1 MSIES
6 VEETEGFLPHPIGN
20 STTLS
25 LFMELGIH
33 NYTQYVLYACDSHGN
48 CSTLD
53 PSPGAGYSKQHV
65 VVSYRKI
72 ESKNRQFNMSGKEV
86 PTNKKGLAIQ
96 QYVIPLEKLTSANC
110 IYLPKLELCIGFN
123 EKWLYEFHPK
133 LHQNIQR
140 NIQTVNKIYRDGIES
155 APIKIIA
162 NDPYGRIQRL
172 FINWGQHVVSVGVS
186 NEIHQQMFCKVYIG
200 TQPGEYSEY
209 EMDLNKILSMENND
223 CVTNKGVFCI
233 APTAQKVYAWLQT
246 KINSKEELFTK
257 ADVQKI
263 IDGTEQKSKVTA
275 RTLESKID
283 QLERE
288 ISFLKAE
295 NKSYVDTI
303 NSYNLKDIEAEKRK
317 LNEDKQNFEREKM
330 QHAYEQMKQ
339 EREENQQK
347 KDLANINYWTNIA
360 KAATVAV
367 PILIAAGALAK
378 GFVSPAK

>member
-1 MSIES
+1 M
-6 VEETEGFLPHPIGN
+6 
-20 STTLS
+20 
-25 LFMELGIH
+25 
-33 NYTQYVLYACDSHGN
+33 
-48 CSTLD
+48 
-53 PSPGAGYSKQHV
+53 
-65 VVSYRKI
+65 
-72 ESKNRQFNMSGKEV
+72 
-86 PTNKKGLAIQ
+86 
-96 QYVIPLEKLTSANC
+96 
-110 IYLPKLELCIGFN
+110 
-123 EKWLYEFHPK
+123 
-133 LHQNIQR
+133 
-140 NIQTVNKIYRDGIES
+140 
-155 APIKIIA
+155 
-162 NDPYGRIQRL
+162 
-172 FINWGQHVVSVGVS
+172 
-186 NEIHQQMFCKVYIG
+186 
-200 TQPGEYSEY
+200 
-209 EMDLNKILSMENND
+209 
-223 CVTNKGVFCI
+223 
-233 APTAQKVYAWLQT
+233 
-246 KINSKEELFTK
+246 FTK

-275 RTLESKID
+275 RTLESKLD

>member
-172 FINWGQHVVSVGVS
+172 FINWGQHVVSVSVS

-246 KINSKEELFTK
+246 K
-257 ADVQKI
+257 
-263 IDGTEQKSKVTA
+263 
-275 RTLESKID
+275 
-283 QLERE
+283 
-288 ISFLKAE
+288 
-295 NKSYVDTI
+295 
-303 NSYNLKDIEAEKRK
+303 
-317 LNEDKQNFEREKM
+317 
-330 QHAYEQMKQ
+330 
-339 EREENQQK
+339 NQ
-347 KDLANINYWTNIA
+347 
-360 KAATVAV
+360 
-367 PILIAAGALAK
+367 
-378 GFVSPAK
+378 F